1 MKTSEQ
7 INEIIAAL
15 SKLQS
20 ENKGASLEGTNSHF
34 KSKYIKFEDA
44 WNAIKESLGKY
55 SLSIVQELTSGDTSV
70 CVTTLVAHSS
80 GQWIEFGPLS
90 IPFAK
95 KDAHGI
101 GSACSYAKR
110 YALCAAI
117 GIVAGEEDDDGNG
130 AVQPPAVQPPKEEI
144 APFVG
149 LSIEQQTE
157 IEQWLDDDMELLSRI
172 IQAYDLQYKKMNP
185 PRSVKNLGDISET
198 RFEHIVKQIKAKRG
212 L

>member
-7 INEIIAAL
+7 INEIITAL

-20 ENKGASLEGTNSHF
+20 ENKGASLDGTNPHF

-44 WNAIKESLGKY
+44 WEAIKEPLGKY

-110 YALCAAI
+110 YALCAAM

-130 AVQPPAVQPPKEEI
+130 AVQPPKEET
-144 APFVG
+144 ARFLG
-149 LSIEQQTE
+149 LSIEQQIE